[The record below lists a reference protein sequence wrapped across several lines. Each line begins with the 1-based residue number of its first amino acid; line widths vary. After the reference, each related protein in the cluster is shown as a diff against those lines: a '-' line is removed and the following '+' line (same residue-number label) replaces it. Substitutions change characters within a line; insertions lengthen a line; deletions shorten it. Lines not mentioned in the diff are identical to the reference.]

1 MKSLGNLED
10 DPARTS
16 LLLGLLLLSVDSL
29 RFMKSKGLLRELAS
43 GVGVRLV
50 DAIAVE
56 ASLLAFGVVLKFS
69 FGTVFVLGRFEDDF
83 RIPRPRLLCEVGK

>member
-50 DAIAVE
+50 DAIAFE
-56 ASLLAFGVVLKFS
+56 ASLLAF
-69 FGTVFVLGRFEDDF
+69 
-83 RIPRPRLLCEVGK
+83 